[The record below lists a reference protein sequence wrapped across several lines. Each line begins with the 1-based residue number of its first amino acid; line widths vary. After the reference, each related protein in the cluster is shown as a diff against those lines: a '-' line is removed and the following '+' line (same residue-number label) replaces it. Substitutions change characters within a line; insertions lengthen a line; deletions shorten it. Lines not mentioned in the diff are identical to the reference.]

1 MFLHFHAPN
10 TLKISSSNYPKL
22 PKICDFLVKPDFFIN
37 NFLLIENGLPRI
49 AVFNFN
55 WLYVPIPKTLFAWTL
70 VWTRVIDFVPGNE
83 GVNLNR
89 DVTLVS
95 SSIRKVSSLVINLPN
110 CKILY
115 KRWYSSVWLVK
126 FVFVACSSSHSAGVG
141 KQIWREL
148 I

>member
-10 TLKISSSNYPKL
+10 TLKISSLNYPKL
-22 PKICDFLVKPDFFIN
+22 PKICYFLVKPDFFIN

-49 AVFNFN
+49 ALFLILTGFMF
-55 WLYVPIPKTLFAWTL
+55 LYRKHFLHEHL
-70 VWTRVIDFVPGNE
+70 YEHFVPGNE